1 MITYR
6 SLTIT
11 GELLFPGP
19 LALLKLP
26 QHLLFMEDI
35 FLVQIVTV
43 CAENL
48 GKESAKHSF
57 PSNSHPI
64 LPPRRRRREKKTKIC
79 FRSIRR
85 EWHYSLLSLSFKVGR
100 TAERWSAAAVTAL
113 GWGRAVRGILTR
125 IAPRMELEARWPD
138 MMLDGRLQW

>member
-11 GELLFPGP
+11 GKLLFPGP
-19 LALLKLP
+19 LALFNLP

-35 FLVQIVTV
+35 FLIQIVTV

-64 LPPRRRRREKKTKIC
+64 LPPRRRRR
-79 FRSIRR
+79 R
-85 EWHYSLLSLSFKVGR
+85 EENKRYV
-100 TAERWSAAAVTAL
+100 L
-113 GWGRAVRGILTR
+113 G
-125 IAPRMELEARWPD
+125 
-138 MMLDGRLQW
+138 QS